1 MDRSIRLCAVV
12 DRFGYIIDSEARA
25 NLKPLLTEEEL
36 DRCALLVSIRHRTR
50 TILEEKLGRAEC
62 VVTYYEKV
70 ILASMPLADNDLVLL
85 TIDATARNFQGIM
98 RKVLRLISKYVTP
111 L

>member
-1 MDRSIRLCAVV
+1 
-12 DRFGYIIDSEARA
+12 
-25 NLKPLLTEEEL
+25 
-36 DRCALLVSIRHRTR
+36 
-50 TILEEKLGRAEC
+50 LEEKLGRAEC

-98 RKVLRLISKYVTP
+98 RKVLRLISK
-111 L
+111 